1 MLENDAIPREPNPV
15 LQAERE
21 VRAEA
26 AKDKALD
33 TCSLYADGESLRDA
47 LQITGLSLSGFFEL
61 RRKHP
66 EVKEAWTQA
75 KEIKAEAKLDGI
87 SNLKDALLDGTI
99 EKDIYHELISTEKW
113 LVGKLSPDTYGAKA
127 TNLTDNRSVNVGSIQ
142 ILQTMS
148 DDDILRLVGAEKSPQ
163 TAITAQTTSEQCI
176 APPKPDLPPTR
187 PPHEETDLTSSA
199 PFTIAASGGSVEGK
213 HDTEDIDK
221 LLEDMDQLLED
232 SDGE

>member
-1 MLENDAIPREPNPV
+1 MLDNDVIPRETNPV

-26 AKDKALD
+26 AKDKARD
-33 TCSLYADGESLRDA
+33 ACALYADGSSLKDA
-47 LQITGLSLSGFFEL
+47 LRLVGLSLSGFFEQ
-61 RRKHP
+61 RRKYP
-66 EVKEAWTQA
+66 DIKQAWVEA
-75 KEIKAEAKLDGI
+75 KEVKAEAKLDGI
-87 SNLKDALLDGTI
+87 SNLRDALLDGQI
-99 EKDIYHELISTEKW
+99 EKDIYHELVATEKW

-163 TAITAQTTSEQCI
+163 MALTAQTTPEGSRSTPE
-176 APPKPDLPPTR
+176 PDLPPTQ
-187 PPHEETDLTSSA
+187 PPHEEIDLTSSA
-199 PFTIAASGGSVEGK
+199 PFTTTASGGSVEDEY
-213 HDTEDIDK
+213 DTEDIDK
-221 LLEDMDQLLED
+221 LLEDMDQLMED